1 MRIDFAL
8 TKHAP
13 HKRRLYRSLLGTPTA
28 APNQMQ
34 THLIDHKG
42 RIFVTGLI
50 DLSDEAA
57 ESLAKRAT
65 KFSEHE
71 ITLDDMP
78 HSAAAILRDA
88 GHGV

>member
-1 MRIDFAL
+1 M
-8 TKHAP
+8 
-13 HKRRLYRSLLGTPTA
+13 
-28 APNQMQ
+28 
-34 THLIDHKG
+34 
-42 RIFVTGLI
+42 TGLI